1 MLSKESARTPA
12 VPNRFLHSSPMA
24 AVFALVSAL
33 SSSSLPGVGPVGM
46 ETTEG
51 RINLRRLEPAA
62 HNTGNH
68 AQTNCHIHF
77 PSICRE
83 NSCYHFPSIYGS
95 CHIYNLLAPLSSYPF
110 LVSIE
115 ATIVTASVTVGAVP
129 TGTTFLLSIPGTYRS
144 SHHQLLGDRRRS
156 SYQHHFPLIHSWY
169 L

>member
-51 RINLRRLEPAA
+51 RISLRRLEPAA

-68 AQTNCHIHF
+68 AQTVTF
-77 PSICRE
+77 T
-83 NSCYHFPSIYGS
+83 F
-95 CHIYNLLAPLSSYPF
+95 LASAGKTHATIF
-110 LVSIE
+110 LVSM
-115 ATIVTASVTVGAVP
+115 AAVTFTI
-129 TGTTFLLSIPGTYRS
+129 Y
-144 SHHQLLGDRRRS
+144 
-156 SYQHHFPLIHSWY
+156 
-169 L
+169 